1 MILTLEVLPPQ
12 ASALG
17 DAGRRAFSARGGTI
31 GRASSCDWVLSH
43 RKVSGRHATI
53 SYQDGIF
60 YIVDEQSANG
70 VFINSSKNRLVP
82 GRRYALKDGDRIII
96 DPYEMDVSIA
106 ADRGGAH
113 YNPFD
118 AADPFAPTG
127 RTPVPSAAPVST
139 PRPQRAGEAV
149 PLEELDPLK
158 LLDGNA
164 KPAPRQAP
172 SARDLENASPLA
184 GHYQPPAVLTP
195 PPAPVP
201 PNAVVIPADYD
212 PLADDSEDG
221 FEIPP
226 PPPARPAP
234 PRPDPA
240 AVPPPPVTPLNQQP
254 AAPTPPPRVA
264 ATPAPRATPT
274 PAPPARAEAPAV
286 QPDAAEAPHDAAE
299 PHAGSGLREV
309 LAGAGLV
316 NAPVTLEFARGFG
329 QIFRV
334 VVSGVMDVLRA
345 RQQIKDEF
353 RMRLTQFRPA
363 DNNPLKFSAN
373 VDDALHNLLVKR
385 NAAYL
390 EPVEAFEDA
399 FDDLRDHQMAML
411 AGMRVAF
418 EAMLAQFEPDRLQDD
433 FDRQMKR
440 SALLG
445 VTARLKYWELY
456 RERHEAMAR
465 DPEATFRQLFGEE
478 FAKAYEEQL
487 RRLKAERRD
496 RPAGPRPPEA

>member
-1 MILTLEVLPPQ
+1 
-12 ASALG
+12 
-17 DAGRRAFSARGGTI
+17 
-31 GRASSCDWVLSH
+31 
-43 RKVSGRHATI
+43 
-53 SYQDGIF
+53 
-60 YIVDEQSANG
+60 
-70 VFINSSKNRLVP
+70 
-82 GRRYALKDGDRIII
+82 
-96 DPYEMDVSIA
+96 
-106 ADRGGAH
+106 
-113 YNPFD
+113 
-118 AADPFAPTG
+118 
-127 RTPVPSAAPVST
+127 
-139 PRPQRAGEAV
+139 
-149 PLEELDPLK
+149 
-158 LLDGNA
+158 
-164 KPAPRQAP
+164 
-172 SARDLENASPLA
+172 
-184 GHYQPPAVLTP
+184 
-195 PPAPVP
+195 VP

-212 PLADDSEDG
+212 PLADDSDEG

-226 PPPARPAP
+226 APPARPVP
-234 PRPDPA
+234 PRPDSA
-240 AVPPPPVTPLNQQP
+240 AVPPQQPPVAPLNQQP

-264 ATPAPRATPT
+264 ATPAPRAMPAPT
-274 PAPPARAEAPAV
+274 PPPRAEAPALD
-286 QPDAAEAPHDAAE
+286 PDAALPPNDAAE

-316 NAPVTLEFARGFG
+316 NAPVTLEFARNFG

-433 FDRQMKR
+433 FDRQVKR

-496 RPAGPRPPEA
+496 RPSGPRPPEA